1 MEESL
6 SIITKKKIKL
16 VGAGRTDTGV
26 HAKTMVA
33 HFDHEDQIDDKDKL
47 IVLLNKFHGNDIH
60 ILDLKKVKNDAHAR
74 FSALSR
80 TYQYHISFVK
90 NPFNHELE
98 YYIST
103 KLDLKA
109 MKKATEILIKFK
121 DFESFSKKGSDVNN
135 FFVKS
140 IMPIGQKLKMVYCLL
155 LNQIDF

>member
-1 MEESL
+1 MEM
-6 SIITKKKIKL
+6 IY
-16 VGAGRTDTGV
+16 
-26 HAKTMVA
+26 
-33 HFDHEDQIDDKDKL
+33 
-47 IVLLNKFHGNDIH
+47 

-103 KLDLKA
+103 KLDLTA
-109 MKKATEILIKFK
+109 MKKATKILIKFK
-121 DFESFSKKGSDVNN
+121 DFESFSKKVQMLIIFCEIYYDL
-135 FFVKS
+135 
-140 IMPIGQKLKMVYCLL
+140 IGQKLKMVYCLL